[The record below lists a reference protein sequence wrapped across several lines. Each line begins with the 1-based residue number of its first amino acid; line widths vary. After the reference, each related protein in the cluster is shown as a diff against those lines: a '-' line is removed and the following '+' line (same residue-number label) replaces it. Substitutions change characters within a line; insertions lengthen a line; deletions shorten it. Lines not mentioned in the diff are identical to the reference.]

1 MSGRIDKSWT
11 VFVSVENFEHDRCV
25 DIFSRPDGS
34 YGFEE
39 FRRDVEDRGRWTPVT
54 SYSDVSHASADRGPE
69 RGGAVR
75 AVADRRSRRQT
86 RNQRAYALDFKPGYD
101 RPNPPPASSPH
112 FPDDRHPDP
121 RTHRATF
128 AIGNEHA
135 AKRVVDLLTE
145 SFFEGQAAIAA
156 FEGPGGR
163 WDITVH
169 FAEAPDQGSIRE
181 LVGIAAGDEVA
192 LAISFD
198 TVEAKDWVKATL
210 EELVPVRA
218 GRFIV
223 HGGHDRSK
231 VPPNKLG
238 IEIEAA
244 LAFGTGHHGTTR
256 GCLLLLDEVLK
267 AFRPRRVLDLGTGTG
282 VLAIAAAKALR
293 GKVLASDI
301 DPLSVK
307 VAAENARLNGAGDLV
322 ETIRATGLSAPQFK
336 QRGPFDL
343 VLANILA
350 NPLRQMATPMSRHLA
365 PWRSS
370 SCRGCCP
377 LRPAPS
383 SPPIARAGWF

>member
-1 MSGRIDKSWT
+1 MT
-11 VFVSVENFEHDRCV
+11 TTF
-25 DIFSRPDGS
+25 
-34 YGFEE
+34 
-39 FRRDVEDRGRWTPVT
+39 TP
-54 SYSDVSHASADRGPE
+54 S
-69 RGGAVR
+69 
-75 AVADRRSRRQT
+75 
-86 RNQRAYALDFKPGYD
+86 
-101 RPNPPPASSPH
+101 
-112 FPDDRHPDP
+112 
-121 RTHRATF
+121 THRATF
-128 AIGNEHA
+128 AIGNEYV

-192 LAISFD
+192 LAVSFD

-223 HGGHDRSK
+223 HGRHDRER
-231 VPPNKLG
+231 VPPNKIG

-256 GCLLLLDEVLK
+256 GCLILLDEVLK
-267 AFRPRRVLDLGTGTG
+267 AYFPRRVLDVGTGTG
-282 VLAIAAAKALR
+282 VLAIAAARALR
-293 GKVLASDI
+293 RRVLASDI
-301 DPLSVK
+301 DPLSVR
-307 VAAENARLNGAGDLV
+307 VAADNARLNGTGDLV
-322 ETIRATGLSAPQFK
+322 ETVKGSGFSAPEFK
-336 QRGPFDL
+336 ARGPFDL

-365 PWRSS
+365 PSALVILSGLLPHQAGAVISAYRARGLVLKKHIRIEGWSS
-370 SCRGCCP
+370 LLMCKVS
-377 LRPAPS
+377 
-383 SPPIARAGWF
+383 

>member
-1 MSGRIDKSWT
+1 MTST
-11 VFVSVENFEHDRCV
+11 L
-25 DIFSRPDGS
+25 
-34 YGFEE
+34 
-39 FRRDVEDRGRWTPVT
+39 TP
-54 SYSDVSHASADRGPE
+54 SI
-69 RGGAVR
+69 
-75 AVADRRSRRQT
+75 
-86 RNQRAYALDFKPGYD
+86 
-101 RPNPPPASSPH
+101 
-112 FPDDRHPDP
+112 
-121 RTHRATF
+121 HRASF
-128 AIGNEHA
+128 AIGNEQA

-169 FAEAPDQGSIRE
+169 FAEAPDQASIRN

-192 LAISFD
+192 QDIAFD

-223 HGGHDRSK
+223 HGHHDRSR

-256 GCLLLLDEVLK
+256 GCLLLLDSVLK
-267 AFRPRRVLDLGTGTG
+267 AYRPRRVLDLGTGTG
-282 VLAIAAAKALR
+282 VLAIAAAKALQIN
-293 GKVLASDI
+293 VLASDI

-307 VAAENARLNGAGDLV
+307 VAHDNARLNGTGDLV
-322 ETIRATGLSAPQFK
+322 ETIRATGFSAPQFGK
-336 QRGPFDL
+336 CGPFDL

-350 NPLRQMATPMSRHLA
+350 NPLRQMATPMAKHLA
-365 PWRSS
+365 PSALIVLSGLLPHQARSVIAAYRA
-370 SCRGCCP
+370 RG
-377 LRPAPS
+377 LVLVRQ
-383 SPPIARAGWF
+383 IRIAGWSSLLLRKAG